1 MKKIAFFIASLSLLT
16 ACTSTDMKEEDKT
29 LNMVNSLQAKIQTAE
44 EKLAETN
51 EVITEEKLKNEALLD
66 ELIILKQTDEAI
78 KDDVDG
84 LKSELEALKETI
96 MEK

>member
-1 MKKIAFFIASLSLLT
+1 MKKIALFIAALSLLT
-16 ACTSTDMKEEDKT
+16 ACTSTDMQEEDKT
-29 LNMVNSLQAKIQTAE
+29 LTMISSIQEKIQTAE

-78 KDDVDG
+78 KEDVDG